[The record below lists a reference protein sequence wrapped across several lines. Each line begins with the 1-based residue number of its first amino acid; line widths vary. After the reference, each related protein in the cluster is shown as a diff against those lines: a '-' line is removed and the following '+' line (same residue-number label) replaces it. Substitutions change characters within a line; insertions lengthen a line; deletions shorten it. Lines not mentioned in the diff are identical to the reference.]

1 MNLSNASR
9 WIYVKSGKALLA
21 HILGLS
27 ILSKLGPARV
37 APNAKACF
45 PSDKSVRVKRKRE
58 AICRQ

>member
-1 MNLSNASR
+1 MNLR
-9 WIYVKSGKALLA
+9 QKSGKALLA

-45 PSDKSVRVKRKRE
+45 PSDKSVRAERKRE
-58 AICRQ
+58 AICR